1 LQFSGFTLHT
11 SHVAPRALLVAVL
24 IAGLPSALFADDGQ
38 DQRWGVTVWGL
49 SYHVNKSID
58 YAAGNYGLGLRF
70 YPVKR
75 YLFIE
80 ADALRNS
87 NRGLVVPLSIGAEFP
102 IVRIGACRVGGI
114 AAFTA
119 AYYDNPRRDSTEIK
133 VGPVPGLS
141 FGFGHFKT
149 NVVAVLSKSDQP
161 LAAVAASLT
170 ILF

>member
-1 LQFSGFTLHT
+1 MRLLFI
-11 SHVAPRALLVAVL
+11 VAL
-24 IAGLPSALFADDGQ
+24 IAGLPSAASADDAQ
-38 DQRWGVTVWGL
+38 DQRWGVTLWGL

-70 YPVKR
+70 YPVKQ

-87 NRGLVVPLSIGAEFP
+87 NRGLVAPVSIGAEFP
-102 IVRIGACRVGGI
+102 IAHISACRLGGI

-133 VGPVPGLS
+133 VGPVPGIS
-141 FGFGHFKT
+141 FGCGHFKT
-149 NVVAVLSKSDQP
+149 NVVAVLSKSDHP